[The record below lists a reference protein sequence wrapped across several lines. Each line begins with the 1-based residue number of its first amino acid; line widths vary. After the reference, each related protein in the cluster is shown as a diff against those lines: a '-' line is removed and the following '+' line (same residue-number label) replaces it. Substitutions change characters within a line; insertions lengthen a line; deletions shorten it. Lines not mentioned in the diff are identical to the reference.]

1 MPVQPYL
8 NFDGRCEEALEFYRS
23 ALGAEVTML
32 MRFQD
37 NPEPPPPGMVPAG
50 AEKKVMH
57 ASFRIGDSTV
67 LASDSHCTGRPSFQG
82 FSLSLTVRDE
92 AEAKRR
98 FAALADGGQ
107 VTMPLAKT
115 FFSPSFGMVVDR
127 FGVSWMIYVAPKA

>member
-1 MPVQPYL
+1 MLVQPYL

-37 NPEPPPPGMVPAG
+37 MPETPPPGSVPTG

-82 FSLSLTVRDE
+82 ISLSLTVRDE

-98 FAALADGGQ
+98 FASLSEGGQ
-107 VTMPLAKT
+107 VQMPLAKT
-115 FFSPSFGMVVDR
+115 FFSPSFGMLNDR
-127 FGVSWMIYVAPKA
+127 FGVSWMVYVAP